1 MRTSTLCASLL
12 AVVLCGCG
20 PKGMDPQAFE
30 KLTGEF
36 VDATLALSPVSATAA
51 GYHQHAGQA
60 LDVLL
65 DDYSADGIARQRK
78 HYADWK
84 ARLAA
89 VDRKSLDPQAQVDL
103 DLMAGTVEAGLL
115 ELDTLQSWR
124 HNPTVYVEMIGNAI
138 FTPFSIEY
146 APAAE
151 RWSHIIARLRAV
163 PAFLEAA
170 KLQLAGSNEIWTR
183 VAIEEGE
190 GNLALVE
197 TAFPEKVSAA
207 QRAEYDAAAKPAAA
221 AMRAFH
227 THLKGLKDDGP
238 ESWRLGKEKYA
249 AKFKLSVGSDVTPE
263 RLLADAEAEL
273 TAIRR
278 QMFID
283 ALPLHKKYYPTHRD
297 PVDLNLIVRE
307 TLDKIAAK
315 HVAAASYFA
324 EAEKTLAETREFM
337 KAHEDRI
344 VKMPGRDN
352 LKLIDTPEFMRG
364 IYGVGGFSAAPP
376 LQPELGAF
384 YWLTPIPKD
393 WPKERVDSKLR
404 EYNDY
409 GLRILTI
416 HEAIPGHYVQ
426 LEYANAI
433 EPKSR
438 RLLRSLFG
446 SGPYVEGWAVY
457 ATDVMI
463 REGYLD
469 KSPELA
475 LTFQKQ
481 LLRAISNTILDIRL
495 QTGKMTE
502 AEAMSLMVEKTFQ
515 EKEEAV
521 AKFQRAQLGACQ
533 LPTYFAGYRAWKA
546 LRAAAEKKAG
556 PKFNAG
562 VFHRN
567 ALEAGALPMPVLT
580 HLLDLEAA
588 APAAKAAPPSK

>member
-1 MRTSTLCASLL
+1 
-12 AVVLCGCG
+12 
-20 PKGMDPQAFE
+20 MDPQAFE
-30 KLTGEF
+30 KLTAEF
-36 VDATLALSPVSATAA
+36 GNSTLALAPVGATAA
-51 GYHQHAGQA
+51 GYHQHNGQV
-60 LDVLL
+60 LDTML

-78 HYADWK
+78 HYQDWK
-84 ARLAA
+84 ARLAG
-89 VDRKSLDPQAQVDL
+89 VDRQSLDAQAQADL

-124 HNPTVYVEMIGNAI
+124 HNPTVYVELIGNAI
-138 FTPFSIEY
+138 FTPFSVEY

-151 RWSHIIARLRAV
+151 RWAHIIARLRAV
-163 PAFLEAA
+163 PALLDAA
-170 KLQLAGSNEIWTR
+170 KLQLAGSNAIWTR

-190 GNLALVE
+190 GNLQLVE
-197 TAFPEKVSAA
+197 KVFPERVPAA
-207 QRAEYDAAAKPAAA
+207 QKADYDAAAGPALA

-227 THLKGLKDDGP
+227 THLKSLKDEGP

-249 AKFKLSVGSDVTPE
+249 AKFRQAVGSDVTPE
-263 RLLADAEAEL
+263 QLLADAEAEL
-273 TAIRR
+273 KTIRK

-283 ALPLHKKYYPTHRD
+283 ALPLHQQYYPTHRD

-307 TLDKIAAK
+307 TLDRVAAK
-315 HVAAASYFA
+315 HVAAGAYFP
-324 EAEKTLAETREFM
+324 EAEKTLAETREFL

-344 VKMPGRDN
+344 VRMPARDN
-352 LKLIDTPEFMRG
+352 LKLIETPEFMRG
-364 IYGVGGFSAAPP
+364 IYGVGGFSPAPA

-426 LEYANAI
+426 FEYANAI

-438 RLLRSLFG
+438 RVLRGIFG

-457 ATDVMI
+457 ATEVMI
-463 REGYLD
+463 REGYLQ
-469 KSPELA
+469 KSPELQ

-481 LLRAISNTILDIRL
+481 LLRAIANTILDIRL
-495 QTGKMTE
+495 HTGNMTE
-502 AEAMSLMVEKTFQ
+502 AEAISLMVDRTFQ

-521 AKFQRAQLGACQ
+521 AKYQRAQLSACQ

-546 LRAAAEKKAG
+546 LRAAAEAKDGASFRAG
-556 PKFNAG
+556 E
-562 VFHRN
+562 FHRK
-567 ALEAGALPMPVLT
+567 ALEAGALPIPVLT
-580 HLLDLEAA
+580 RLMGLTAA
-588 APAAKAAPPSK
+588 QGATPAK